1 MLITPSEHGIAT
13 HFIPSRRVPMLL
25 ENVSTL
31 EKPTFAQIND
41 IIEENSSES
50 EHLGTMASALVGPV
64 RVALDFAFRHNKVED
79 IVTDLDALVEH
90 RDPAISKWASRTLE
104 SLNLRSPTSL
114 KVALRA
120 IRRGKE
126 KSVIE
131 ALEME
136 YAIAAA
142 LCVGPLVVYCLLLR
156 HIQLMSCR
164 MAQVL
169 ILRLESNS
177 S

>member
-1 MLITPSEHGIAT
+1 
-13 HFIPSRRVPMLL
+13 MLL

-31 EKPTFAQIND
+31 ERPTFAQIND
-41 IIEENSSES
+41 VIEENSSES
-50 EHLGTMASALVGPV
+50 EHPGTIASVLVGPV

-90 RDPAISKWASRTLE
+90 RDPTISKWASRTLE

-142 LCVGPLVVYCLLLR
+142 LCVGPAVV
-156 HIQLMSCR
+156 
-164 MAQVL
+164 
-169 ILRLESNS
+169 
-177 S
+177 